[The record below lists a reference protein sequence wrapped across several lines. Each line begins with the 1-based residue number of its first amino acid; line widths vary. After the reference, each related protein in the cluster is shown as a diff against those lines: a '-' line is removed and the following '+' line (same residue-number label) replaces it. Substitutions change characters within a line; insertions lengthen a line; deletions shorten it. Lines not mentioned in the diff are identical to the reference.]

1 MRFIQAFT
9 MVMLSATAMAQLM
22 IPVDRE
28 FPVPQQ
34 LEFRGSWTCESG
46 TDTASLTVG
55 SINRPLRSPR
65 IGPTFRAR
73 VKTCNGDFATVTT
86 SRTLFYL
93 KIEDVR

>member
-1 MRFIQAFT
+1 MNQDSGLIVRFIQAFT

-28 FPVPQQ
+28 VPVPQQ

-55 SINRPLRSPR
+55 SINRRERHRPVG
-65 IGPTFRAR
+65 IGKRWTR
-73 VKTCNGDFATVTT
+73 VTDKDSGSV
-86 SRTLFYL
+86 
-93 KIEDVR
+93 